1 MVFYLV
7 NYLYD
12 RYRRKFLIWYLSMV
26 YLYIVFVKVENNYLK

>member
-7 NYLYD
+7 NNLYD